1 MRLYDEI
8 ADAMEAEAREQ
19 TADGR
24 LSRAAV
30 LQDWAARIRA
40 MAPARDESVPPPGFA
55 AQLAP
60 WSGTLECYCRGK
72 ARVRTLAEAWA
83 IYDREHGYAPTVPPL
98 PEGWGALPCM
108 GLTAADPVQVEREA
122 IADYLTSDALERAWD
137 RTHRRKPFREYAAE
151 RIRSGAYRKGSDD
164 R

>member
-40 MAPARDESVPPPGFA
+40 MAPARDESVPPPGWNEMHTSRNVERGERICS
-55 AQLAP
+55 LAN
-60 WSGTLECYCRGK
+60 S
-72 ARVRTLAEAWA
+72 WA
-83 IYDREHGYAPTVPPL
+83 IYDGEHGYAPDHARFR
-98 PEGWGALPCM
+98 AL
-108 GLTAADPVQVEREA
+108 
-122 IADYLTSDALERAWD
+122 
-137 RTHRRKPFREYAAE
+137 AE
-151 RIRSGAYRKGSDD
+151 RMTTWGNANGLVPVVMWADELLALLEDKR
-164 R
+164 